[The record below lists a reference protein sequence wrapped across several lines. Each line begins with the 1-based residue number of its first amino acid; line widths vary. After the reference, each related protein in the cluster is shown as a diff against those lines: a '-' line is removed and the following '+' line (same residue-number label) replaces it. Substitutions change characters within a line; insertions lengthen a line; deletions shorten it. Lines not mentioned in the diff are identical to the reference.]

1 MTIIPFRQRA
11 FQGDWLSVPT
21 RLDPVLLLL
30 WLGLM
35 SIGLIMIAS
44 ASIAITAEQYGD
56 PWYLTKRHGAYL
68 LMGLVLAGAV
78 LLVPVALWQRY
89 SGWLLLASIFLLLL
103 VLIPGVGKEVNGARR
118 WIDLGIIS
126 VQVSEVAKFST
137 VVFFASYFARR
148 HQELDTGW
156 RGFIKPSLVIG
167 LLGFLVVVE
176 PDFGSAVVLSA
187 TAFAMMF
194 VAGVKL
200 RHFLLLLVAA
210 GAILASVAVVSPY
223 RMQRLITFIDPWAD
237 QFNSGYQLTQSLI
250 AFGRGEWFGLGLGN
264 SVQKLFYLPEAHTDF
279 IFSILAEELGLVGVV
294 VVIGLFSAFVVR
306 MFAIANRALKTGA
319 VFSALAV
326 FGVAILITFQVFI
339 NIGVAA
345 GLLPTKGL
353 TLPFISYGGSSL
365 LIACA
370 LVAMVLRVD
379 AELPRESAQAKPQVR
394 ARNSTGRVRRTVLAE
409 AA

>member
-1 MTIIPFRQRA
+1 MTVIQLRQRVLK
-11 FQGDWLSVPT
+11 QTLLSVPE
-21 RLDPVLLLL
+21 RLDPLLLLL

-44 ASIAITAEQYGD
+44 ASIATTVEQYGD
-56 PWYLTKRHGAYL
+56 PWYLTKRHGVYM
-68 LMGLVLAGAV
+68 LMGLVLAAGV
-78 LLVPVALWQRY
+78 VMVPVALWQRY
-89 SGWLLLASIFLLLL
+89 SGWLLLMSIVLLLL

-118 WIDLGIIS
+118 WLDLGIIS
-126 VQVSEVAKFST
+126 VQVSEVAKFGT

-156 RGFIKPSLVIG
+156 RGFVKPCLVIG
-167 LLGFLVVVE
+167 LLASLVVVE

-200 RHFLLLLVAA
+200 RHFLFLVV
-210 GAILASVAVVSPY
+210 VAVATLAVVAVASPY
-223 RMQRLITFIDPWAD
+223 RMQRLITFLDPWAD

-264 SVQKLFYLPEAHTDF
+264 SLQKLFYLPEAHTDF

-294 VVIGLFSAFVVR
+294 VVIGLFAALVVR
-306 MFAIANRALKTGA
+306 MFAIANRALKAGA

-339 NIGVAA
+339 NVGVAA

-370 LVAMVLRVD
+370 MVAMVLRVD
-379 AELPRESAQAKPQVR
+379 AELPRAAAAKPQEQPR
-394 ARNSTGRVRRTVLAE
+394 KSPKRVRRTTLAE

>member
-1 MTIIPFRQRA
+1 MTVIPFRQRA
-11 FQGDWLSVPT
+11 FQGAWLSVPT

-30 WLGLM
+30 WLALM
-35 SIGLIMIAS
+35 SIGLVMIAS

-56 PWYLTKRHGAYL
+56 PWFLTKRHGVYM
-68 LMGLVLAGAV
+68 LMGLALAGVV
-78 LLVPVALWQRY
+78 LMVPVALWQRY
-89 SGWLLLASIFLLLL
+89 SGWLLLMSIFLLLL

-118 WIDLGIIS
+118 WLDLGIIS
-126 VQVSEVAKFST
+126 VQVSEVAKFCT

-156 RGFIKPSLVIG
+156 RGFVKPCLVIG
-167 LLGFLVVVE
+167 LLAFLVVVE

-200 RHFLLLLVAA
+200 RHFLLLMA
-210 GAILASVAVVSPY
+210 VAVGTLAVVAVASPY
-223 RMQRLITFIDPWAD
+223 RMQRLITFVDPWAD

-264 SVQKLFYLPEAHTDF
+264 SLQKLFYLPEAHTDF

-294 VVIGLFSAFVVR
+294 LVIGLFAALVVR
-306 MFAIANRALKTGA
+306 MFAIANSALKTGA

-339 NIGVAA
+339 NVGVAA

-370 LVAMVLRVD
+370 LVAMVLRMA
-379 AELPRESAQAKPQVR
+379 AELPKTAQPQVQS
-394 ARNSTGRVRRTVLAE
+394 NQNVGRVRRTALAE